1 MTLTKL
7 FMRRLVY
14 VPWLLTI
21 GLVLGWNGEAVAD
34 PAGTNETNHNQVED
48 HKHATDPYLQVSY
61 KLIGDAAT
69 ADSVFVNWSPS
80 YSKGFH
86 ATPTATAGNGV
97 QAKGYQLLFF
107 KGEVPADIPG
117 ANGNN
122 DVTVTG
128 TVNFTNTDDPNSAEY
143 FGKRS
148 TGFAVNLE
156 EANVTGADFYWVR
169 MQVTVEDAD
178 QSGNNQESYFAKQ
191 IVVKPDYLLSLN
203 PSSVR
208 EDVNKTVD
216 IEAKVKVSDDKAVTK
231 DITVPLA
238 LGIGQGGLNERFGIV
253 LPTLTIRTGKK
264 EATGTIKF
272 TPIEEDEDNPTPDD
286 DLLVNIKTTGSTVG
300 GSADIRLIDADKV
313 STAINLSFSK
323 STLNRNDGSTDITVT
338 ATLNG
343 RVTNKALTVPLII
356 DEDESTVTRDV
367 DYTAT
372 IRSINIPRRRVSG
385 TATINIRPNA
395 NAKAGSIWLKA
406 SKDLEDSDENTIVVN
421 PGSIEISAGP
431 SSSIKGLTA
440 TPYSIREDAGTKDV
454 TLEVSLQNALL
465 KDEVVQFTI
474 SDSDD
479 GLGAAFDDAVLAT
492 RDVDYR
498 ATVRSLT
505 ILKGETKGTTTMTV
519 TPINNDEQDGLR
531 VFRVTAS
538 VGGGNFHAGILLTD
552 DDTTSKS
559 ITLEVS
565 PTEITESDGA
575 TVITVTGTLN
585 GKVFKDNV
593 IVSLVIDDD
602 INGDGKVNADD
613 KAAQRDLDYTAS
625 LSPLVIPA
633 GSTAGATTITISPI
647 AGDGKESDEKIGL
660 NSSGKPK
667 ARDDDD
673 VEEELDVIKT
683 AITLKD
689 THEDGTT
696 TPPPDP
702 TRLAFAA
709 TDTVASQTYTVG
721 TEIDPLVLPAAM
733 GGVAPLTYSVST
745 LPAGL
750 SFDAATRTISGMPTA
765 ATIGAAT
772 IIYTVIDSAR
782 AASALIFFITVEAGQ
797 LPPPVADA
805 ELEATP
811 SSIREDA
818 GTTQV
823 ELKVTLA
830 AARAT
835 DEAVTFTIVAPSEGK
850 QAVRDVDYTASL
862 GAIVSIPAGATIGRA
877 YLTLTPINNAAVDT
891 LRAIGVQATFTSG
904 AALMTD
910 IRIVDDETPST
921 AISLSASPNTIVE
934 GSGTT
939 EVTVTATLNGKALDA
954 AATVVVAIDPSST
967 ATRDVDYAAL
977 FNPVITIPAG
987 MQSGSTQFAIRT
999 IADDLA
1005 EDDETIKLIGLISG
1019 LTGGEAEITVSDPA
1033 VTTPE
1038 PPVDPPSDSD
1048 LSFAD
1053 GTTIPDQSYT
1063 VGATITPL
1071 VLPEASGGTA
1081 PLMYSITTI
1090 LPEGLVFDP
1099 ATRTI
1104 SGTPNTATSGAV
1116 EVTYIVFDS
1125 DANIDR
1131 LTFTITVN
1139 AGLTFGDFFNSFGG
1153 GKIVPTASHD
1163 LAAIRPSTS
1172 SGISFVVGQRVE
1184 GLTLPEASGGTAPL
1198 TYTLSPALPAGLSFD
1213 AATRTIT
1220 GTPQAAAETAYT
1232 YTVTDANG
1240 ASAALALQ
1248 TLPTAF
1254 ALADNFPNPFN
1265 PATTIKYAL
1274 PQAADVE
1281 LTVYNVVGQPVRTL
1295 VAEHQS
1301 AGRYVVEWDATDD
1314 SGHSLSSG
1322 MYLYHLQAGEF
1333 REVKKMLLLK

>member
-7 FMRRLVY
+7 FMRRLAY

-34 PAGTNETNHNQVED
+34 NAGTNETNHNQVMG

-61 KLIGDAAT
+61 RLSTDTNNAD
-69 ADSVFVNWSPS
+69 ADSVFVSWSTS

-86 ATPTATAGNGV
+86 ATPTTTAGNGV
-97 QAKGYQLLFF
+97 PATQYDLLIF
-107 KGEVPADIPG
+107 KKEVPANIAG
-117 ANGNN
+117 ANGDN
-122 DVTVTG
+122 D
-128 TVNFTNTDDPNSAEY
+128 
-143 FGKRS
+143 
-148 TGFAVNLE
+148 L
-156 EANVTGADFYWVR
+156 NVTATFSGDQVGVRSDTLIINFEDANTTGPGFYWVR
-169 MQVTVEDAD
+169 MQVQVPDAD
-178 QSGNNQESYFAKQ
+178 DANPTSNPLNSFFGKQ
-191 IVVKPDYLLSLN
+191 IVVKPDYLVSVN

-216 IEAKVKVSDDKAVTK
+216 IEVKVKVSDDTAVTK
-231 DITVPLA
+231 DTTVPLA
-238 LGIGQGGLNERFGIV
+238 LGIGQTGLNSRFGIV
-253 LPTLTIRTGKK
+253 LPTLTIRKDQK
-264 EATGTIKF
+264 EGTGTIKF
-272 TPIEEDEDNPTPDD
+272 TPLNDPNNPTPDD

-343 RVTNKALTVPLII
+343 KVTNKALTVPLII

-440 TPYSIREDAGTKDV
+440 TPYSIREDAGTKDI

-479 GLGAAFDDAVLAT
+479 GLVGAAFDDANLAT

-721 TEIDPLVLPAAM
+721 TAIDPLVLPAAM

-750 SFDAATRTISGMPTA
+750 LFDAATRTISGMPTA

-954 AATVVVAIDPSST
+954 AATVVVAIDPAST

-977 FNPVITIPAG
+977 FNPVIVIPAG